1 MISRRVFGMGV
12 ALVAGDGLVRGIGA
26 PAGQATPIGVQAGV
40 SNSIDF
46 ARAVVIFGPTGSV
59 LGVYVYAP
67 GTTPAPGNPP
77 IMSMGNSSV
86 DLYGN
91 AIHPGISSQ
100 IPGGNWVSLFQGQ
113 IEFQGGSAIS
123 GTSGGNLAFQTAADF
138 AFIGGPVLSE
148 TASGGTLAN
157 PTIITTDPGT
167 VASAFG
173 TDWGASGSGA
183 NGAVFQ
189 LQPNGWVNVAIDV
202 KTTAAAPAAEVCA
215 IPAGYAPS
223 ASVVCGAL
231 LPTAG
236 GGSAYPLTAFS
247 TGTLQQ
253 AGVPGV
259 NGVRYA
265 GIVTY
270 PGPGITL
277 P

>member
-1 MISRRVFGMGV
+1 MISRRMFGMGV

-40 SNSIDF
+40 SNGIVI
-46 ARAVVIFGPTGSV
+46 ARQVIIIGNTGT
-59 LGVYVYAP
+59 LLVYAP
-67 GTTPAPGNPP
+67 GPGLHNLVASISAEAGTDP
-77 IMSMGNSSV
+77 
-86 DLYGN
+86 YGN
-91 AIHPGISSQ
+91 AY
-100 IPGGNWVSLFQGQ
+100 PGGIYGELTTNFIDFQYN
-113 IEFQGGSAIS
+113 GSI
-123 GTSGGNLAFQTAADF
+123 AASF
-138 AFIGGPVLSE
+138 APVLLSSGVAMDLQGLPFNSE
-148 TASGGTLAN
+148 AGTLAN
-157 PTIITTDPGT
+157 PSLIFTDPGT
-167 VASAFG
+167 AASAFG

-223 ASVVCGAL
+223 ASIVCGAL

-236 GGSAYPLTAFS
+236 GGAAYPLTAFS